1 MNIFIYN
8 TYKQFL
14 KAFISRHDARGI
26 ISQIAAICGCD
37 RTYISQVLNG
47 KADLTPDHMIQFS
60 EHYGLDEIESNYL
73 LLLLLRD
80 RSASLKVRR
89 NLGIRLRTLKTEALT
104 VSNKISST
112 ESPQEITEELRTQY
126 YTNWMYVA
134 VHILTSIA
142 EYQTQAAIAQKIHI
156 PITTVNQ
163 VLKDLEA
170 MRLVRAEKGRFVHS
184 GGDVYL
190 PRQSSQISA
199 HHLGWRMKAVE
210 RSLEKDDV
218 HYTSA
223 FSVSTN
229 DVEKLRIQIVD
240 LIESQRLL
248 VRNSGAEVACAFCV
262 DFFAL

>member
-1 MNIFIYN
+1 MNVFSHN

-14 KAFISRHDARGI
+14 KAVIAHHDARGI
-26 ISQIAAICGCD
+26 ISQIATICGCD

-47 KADLTPDHMIQFS
+47 KADLTPDHIIQFS
-60 EHYGLDEIESNYL
+60 EHFGLDEIESNYL

-80 RSASLKVRR
+80 RSASAKARKSLEARLK
-89 NLGIRLRTLKTEALT
+89 TLKTEALT
-104 VSNKISST
+104 LSNKISST
-112 ESPQEITEELRTQY
+112 ESTYDIPEELRTLY
-126 YTNWMYVA
+126 YSNWMYGA

-142 EYQTQAAIAQKIHI
+142 DYQTPAAIAQKIHT
-156 PITTVNQ
+156 PVTTVNQ

-170 MRLVRAEKGRFVHS
+170 MRLVRGEKGRFVHL

-218 HYTSA
+218 HYTLA
-223 FSVSTN
+223 FSVSAN
-229 DVEKLRIQIVD
+229 DVEKLRTQIVD
-240 LIESQRLL
+240 LIESQRRL
-248 VRNSGAEVACAFCV
+248 VRDSGAEVACAFCV